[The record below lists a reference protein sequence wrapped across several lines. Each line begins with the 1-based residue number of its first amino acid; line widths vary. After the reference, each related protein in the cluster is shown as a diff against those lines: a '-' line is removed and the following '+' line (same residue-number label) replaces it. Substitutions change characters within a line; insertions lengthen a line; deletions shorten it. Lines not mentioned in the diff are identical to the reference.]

1 VIFYKIFNSISFLVF
16 RFYRTAHCFIQI
28 FIFTTVMISYFSQCF
43 SPFLHL
49 FLFLT
54 KNVSSFLHSISHKTN
69 TCSSL
74 HKIFFSCL
82 CYHMILYSSFSSFTY
97 LHFSILTLQCFL
109 WDHHSFAYLPNIL
122 SSSDVFILSLTSIKC
137 RFFKS
142 VFIFSFL
149 SHFIHLPF
157 FFMLVPHSL
166 FLSNFAISIVLR
178 LVPSFQLY

>member
-1 VIFYKIFNSISFLVF
+1 MFQVF
-16 RFYRTAHCFIQI
+16 FTLPLRRQI
-28 FIFTTVMISYFSQCF
+28 PV
-43 SPFLHL
+43 HL
-49 FLFLT
+49 F
-54 KNVSSFLHSISHKTN
+54 
-69 TCSSL
+69 
-74 HKIFFSCL
+74 HKIVFSCL

-97 LHFSILTLQCFL
+97 LHFSTLTLQCFS

-122 SSSDVFILSLTSIKC
+122 SSSDVFILSLTSIKS

-157 FFMLVPHSL
+157 FFHVSPTLLFSSL
-166 FLSNFAISIVLR
+166 FLSNFAISVVLR